1 MSNLGKSDILIHFDE
16 KSQEFV
22 FYAIRSSELEAIRSG
37 SFDGGRVDIESF
49 KSKNPEEAEK
59 DLGSIIFSLIDGF
72 SDSPVNIRDYRSLNA
87 KDKLDYISE
96 LEKEVET
103 GSAEAM
109 YFLSIEYFGLA
120 RNERSMEYLE
130 RSEELLTLS
139 SNLGYEDACLRLTEH
154 WDLIKNATLKFIN
167 GSNDINK

>member
-1 MSNLGKSDILIHFDE
+1 MMKNRRNLFSTQFVPRSWKRYAQVASMAGEWILNPLNQ
-16 KSQEFV
+16 K
-22 FYAIRSSELEAIRSG
+22 
-37 SFDGGRVDIESF
+37 
-49 KSKNPEEAEK
+49 KKPEEAEK

-72 SDSPVNIRDYRSLNA
+72 SDNPVNIRDYRSLNE

-103 GSAEAM
+103 DSAEAM

-154 WDLIKNATLKFIN
+154 WDLIKNAALKFIN